1 MKWCHTFPEL
11 GITGSNIS
19 IEDEEFILSAIPQN
33 LEGKSVL
40 DLASFCG
47 FYSYTAVK
55 RGAKYVVALDN
66 GMGEEI
72 LNGPDQGVG
81 SDHMSYPN
89 TEERQKAFDR
99 QYEKYK
105 ILNSNINLVPLDVV
119 DMDKL
124 IPDFDIVLCLGLYYH
139 VKDFYGLLEN
149 CYNKCKEMVI
159 IEGVVDVKDGAT
171 IYITGSGELHNDPTS
186 FWVPT
191 PNGLCKTLWRIGFK
205 RINIIGIRSG
215 RILLQAYKNE

>member
-1 MKWCHTFPEL
+1 MKWCHTFTEL

-19 IEDEEFILSAIPQN
+19 IEDEEFILSTIPQS

-40 DLASFCG
+40 DIASFDG
-47 FYSYTAVK
+47 FYAYQAVK

-81 SDHMSYPN
+81 SEHMSYPN
-89 TEERQKAFDR
+89 VEERQKAFDR

-105 ILNSNINLVPLDVV
+105 ILNSQIHLVPLDVE

-124 IPDFDIVLCLGLYYH
+124 VPDFDIIFCFGLYYH
-139 VKDFYGLLEN
+139 IKDFYGLFEKF
-149 CYNKCKEMVI
+149 YNKCKEMVR
-159 IEGVVDVKDGAT
+159 IEGVVKGKAGDS
-171 IYITGSGELHNDPTS
+171 IYMTSSGELHNDPTS

-191 PNGLCKTLWRIGFK
+191 IDGLCKTLTRIGFK
-205 RINIIGIRSG
+205 KIDIIGLRNE
-215 RILLQAYKNE
+215 RILLRAIK